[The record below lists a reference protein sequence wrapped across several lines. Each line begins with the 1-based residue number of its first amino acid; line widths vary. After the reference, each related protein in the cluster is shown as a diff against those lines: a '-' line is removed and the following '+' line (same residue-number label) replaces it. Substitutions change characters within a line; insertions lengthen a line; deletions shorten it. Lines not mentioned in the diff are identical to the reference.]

1 MSSLSVGAHSRQ
13 PETRWAP
20 ARKGFAAW
28 RRKASLT
35 LARTAE
41 RTTGL
46 VRFTLTTT
54 ALGFLDA
61 AAFYANTGVGL
72 ASTGVSLL
80 VLEWSVFG
88 D

>member
-13 PETRWAP
+13 SENRWAP

-28 RRKASLT
+28 RRKAGLA
-35 LARTAE
+35 LARTVE
-41 RTTGL
+41 RSTG
-46 VRFTLTTT
+46 VIRFTLTTT

-61 AAFYANTGVGL
+61 AAYYANFGAGLAATGVLL
-72 ASTGVSLL
+72 A
-80 VLEWSVFG
+80 VLEWVTFG

>member
-13 PETRWAP
+13 PQTRWAP
-20 ARKGFAAW
+20 ARQGFAAR
-28 RRKASLT
+28 RRKAGLA
-35 LARTAE
+35 LARAAE
-41 RTTGL
+41 RSTGV

-61 AAFYANTGVGL
+61 AAYYANLGIGL
-72 ASTGVSLL
+72 AATGVSLA
-80 VLEWSVFG
+80 VLEWLVFG